1 MTVFQSCTR
10 KRLRIIESDDDEA
23 EDELVIVKTDDSSA
37 GIDGLSA
44 GIDGLSAGIDGPPP
58 YNRKRLR
65 IIESDDDEAE
75 DELVIVKTDDS
86 PKRVKTEV
94 RDTKV
99 YEP

>member
-1 MTVFQSCTR
+1 LTVFQSCTR